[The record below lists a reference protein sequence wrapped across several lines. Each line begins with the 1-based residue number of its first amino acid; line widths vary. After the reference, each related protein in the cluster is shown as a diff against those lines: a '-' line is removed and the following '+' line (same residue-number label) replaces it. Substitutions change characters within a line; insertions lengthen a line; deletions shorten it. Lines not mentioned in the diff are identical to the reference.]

1 MKVLKNN
8 YKGIVTHESNVKI
21 KPYPRKLICE
31 KCDSELQYDVED
43 LEEGV
48 YGAMHVTCP
57 LCGHSNMLDGDEH
70 DVTITKDN
78 IKFPTH
84 FHHTSVETGAVDNC
98 NAEHVKK
105 CVKKA
110 IKYFRENKDEFAYAT
125 SSGTTTVHVFRYTG
139 DEEYEVV
146 VSKDYYSTYIKF
158 EPEDYG
164 ENEDRFQTVSLGTE
178 W

>member
-8 YKGIVTHESNVKI
+8 YKGIVTHESNVKTNS
-21 KPYPRKLICE
+21 YPRKLICG

-43 LEEGV
+43 LVEGV
-48 YGAMHVTCP
+48 YGAMHVVCP

-70 DVTITKDN
+70 DVTVTKDN

-105 CVKKA
+105 CVKEA
-110 IKYFRENKDEFAYAT
+110 IKYFRENKNEFAYT
-125 SSGTTTVHVFRYTG
+125 MSSGTTTVHVFRYTG
-139 DEEYEVV
+139 DEEYVVV
-146 VSKDYYSTYIKF
+146 VSKDYYETYIPF

-164 ENEDRFQTVSLGTE
+164 GEDRFQTVSLGTE